1 MKVTQSTFLKS
12 VAAFTVAA
20 LTLTI
25 SSCSSGEDT
34 SASSTDTENSSTQ
47 AASPPLAPCELP
59 ADASAEEEVE
69 GTHTGEDISVAP
81 EIGTG
86 YREA

>member
-47 AASPPLAPCELP
+47 AAASPHLRLVNFPPTLLLK
-59 ADASAEEEVE
+59 
-69 GTHTGEDISVAP
+69 
-81 EIGTG
+81 
-86 YREA
+86 RK